1 MKNNIETF
9 HKEIIKNIK
18 FGEASIGYVLETK
31 ETILRFNNIR
41 KIIFNKDEEYQLKVC
56 FYRELFKE
64 IVYFEYQLEGFDKKH
79 EGRFV
84 WFNKVLLILYYYY
97 YCKGFYDDE

>member
-18 FGEASIGYVLETK
+18 FNNSHIGYAFETK

-41 KIIFNKDEEYQLKVC
+41 KIMFNKDEKYQLKVC

-64 IVYFEYQLEGFDKKH
+64 IACFEYRLEGFSECHK
-79 EGRFV
+79 GRFIL
-84 WFNKVLLILYYYY
+84 FNKMLLILYYYY
-97 YCKGFYDDE
+97 YCKGFYDE